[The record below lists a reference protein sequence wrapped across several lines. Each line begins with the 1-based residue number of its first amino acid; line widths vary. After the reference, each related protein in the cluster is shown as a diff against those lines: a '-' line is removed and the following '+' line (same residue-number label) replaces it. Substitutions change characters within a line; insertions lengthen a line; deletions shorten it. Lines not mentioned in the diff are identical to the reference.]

1 MPKCPTCGGHVDW
14 IEIENERLGTSCRV
28 ADDCPRCMP
37 HWIELPDPAPHPTSP
52 SPDPVVQ
59 RLERELEEA
68 KHLLADKF
76 GFSTF
81 LALRDM
87 YDKAKSN
94 EECAEILRLYCKD
107 GEGFWRKAGRRPW
120 QTT

>member
-1 MPKCPTCGGHVDW
+1 MCDCCDPTHD
-14 IEIENERLGTSCRV
+14 
-28 ADDCPRCMP
+28 
-37 HWIELPDPAPHPTSP
+37 